1 MKKTLLI
8 FVLLAFAASASA
20 QSNEY
25 YDFSAVCESGQTLY
39 YSIVS
44 DSEVKLNQ
52 PAWLWEGYSKP
63 SGDLII
69 PKTVEYEGITYTI
82 VSILD
87 YAFYNCNELTSVE
100 ISNTVTTIHKFAFS
114 GCTGLLSLTIGS
126 SVASFGAGAF
136 RSCSH
141 LQCIYC
147 NAISLPH
154 YDPSYYTFELFSGVP
169 SDIPVYVSCLSFERF
184 QSDAQWNRFTNMQG
198 VYVGAP
204 ELNVYCNIPSFGTVE
219 TLSIPESCED
229 STATVRA
236 IPNPGHVFS
245 YWKNG
250 IDMVSF
256 SPEYTFVLDQNT
268 TLTACFDSAPIAYD
282 SIAFPDHVIGQKLN
296 IFDEV
301 TNEYPSDFIYN
312 DDGILRYYRF
322 PNECTSTY
330 TFTKFPNMP
339 SYIYI
344 SLGNHPSSEEFV
356 FNYDSF
362 DKIIHSRDVWSD
374 VYDNKYYD
382 YYYDN
387 NHKLIKKEYSDDD
400 GIYSRYIYSYENGN
414 RTRIDSIFSGG
425 YNNLRLYYITTN
437 HYNARQ
443 QVLTAQTDSYNG
455 SGEMTASSLKTY
467 SYTANHKT
475 DSIITQSLSNYTWVN
490 SAVAHY
496 VYDDKNRVVEY
507 QTGSWVADSNAWN
520 ITKKILYNFD
530 DDEQVLTVTFRKKND
545 EGEWVRDVFNGQ
557 TVFYDSKL
565 YEWQRAL
572 RYYNSYSVNQFVFDL
587 HYMTIEES
595 FPRLSEWYYTLE
607 WDDGTIT
614 YQHLEYTSDTTI
626 NNERP
631 KVIVRSNTHYDRDEY
646 IEVTHEYILEQN
658 NIVYWWNKDLEEF
671 TTLYDY
677 NADTGDEW
685 EIKVGTESIIVH
697 VDSVGVFE
705 YQGETRKMLHISDV
719 GNIFNGNIVVGF
731 GHMTSFFPEKLMH
744 RNASYTVDGLR
755 CYWVEDA
762 LLYHNGDEDCDAVY
776 SEIHSVANDGPST
789 GSGTLTVYPNPTNG
803 VLFVET
809 WRAASLQN
817 PTYRITNLLGQTVL
831 SGSINAETQQIDIKE
846 LPTGMYFI
854 TVGGQTVKFVVK

>member
-1 MKKTLLI
+1 MKKI
-8 FVLLAFAASASA
+8 FLFFFLFAFATGASA
-20 QSNEY
+20 QTRY

-39 YSIVS
+39 YLIRSNNQVSVSPPGVGNWNGYTKPIGDLVIPEEVEYDGVIYTVRDIWYYSFYECTELISVVIPNSVTNIYQYSFCGCTSLSSIVIGAS
-44 DSEVKLNQ
+44 VN
-52 PAWLWEGYSKP
+52 
-63 SGDLII
+63 
-69 PKTVEYEGITYTI
+69 TI
-82 VSILD
+82 D
-87 YAFYNCNELTSVE
+87 HYAFRCPNLQTIYCLAQDPPTCDYYSSNNCNFFQDT
-100 ISNTVTTIHKFAFS
+100 
-114 GCTGLLSLTIGS
+114 
-126 SVASFGAGAF
+126 
-136 RSCSH
+136 
-141 LQCIYC
+141 
-147 NAISLPH
+147 P
-154 YDPSYYTFELFSGVP
+154 D
-169 SDIPVYVSCLSFERF
+169 DIPLHVSCLSIDRY
-184 QSDAQWNRFTNMQG
+184 QSHPNWSRFTNIIGEFNG
-198 VYVGAP
+198 VASLTVSVNNP
-204 ELNVYCNIPSFGTVE
+204 EAGNVEIVSLPEDCDNLNATVLATPFPGHSFG
-219 TLSIPESCED
+219 
-229 STATVRA
+229 
-236 IPNPGHVFS
+236 

-250 IDMVSF
+250 YTVVSTQA
-256 SPEYTFVLDQNT
+256 EYSFALNT
-268 TLTACFDSAPIAYD
+268 ATHLTAYFDIPSIYD
-282 SIAFPDHVIGQKLN
+282 SIAIPDHVIGQKLN

-301 TNEYPSDFIYN
+301 TYEYPSDFIYN
-312 DDGILRYYRF
+312 DNGILRYYQF
-322 PNECTSTY
+322 PGQCQSTY

-443 QVLTAQTDSYNG
+443 QVLTAQTDSYNA

-607 WDDGTIT
+607 WDDGTVT
-614 YQHLEYTSDTTI
+614 YQHLKAENDTTI

-631 KVIVRSNTHYDRDEY
+631 TVIVRSNTQYDRDEY
-646 IEVTHEYILEQN
+646 IEVTHEYILEEGN
-658 NIVYWWNKDLEEF
+658 VVYWWNKDIEEF

-677 NADTGDEW
+677 NAEAGDEW
-685 EIKVGTESIIVH
+685 EIKVGTESITVH
-697 VDSVGVFE
+697 VDSVGIFE
-705 YQGETRKMLHISDV
+705 YDGETRKMLHISDA
-719 GNIFNGNIVVGF
+719 GNIFNGDIVVGY
-731 GHMTSFFPEKLMH
+731 GHMTSFFPEKLMN
-744 RNASYTVDGLR
+744 RSASYTVDGLR

-762 LLYHNGDEDCDAVY
+762 LLYHNGDEDCDAIY
-776 SEIHSVANDGPST
+776 SEIHNVDAYET
-789 GSGTLTVYPNPTNG
+789 EVFAVYPNPTNG

-809 WRAASLQN
+809 QSIASLPD
-817 PTYRITNLLGQTVL
+817 PTYRITNLVGQTVV
-831 SGSINAETQQIDIKE
+831 SGSINAKKQQINIKK

-854 TVGGQTVKFVVK
+854 TLGGQTVKFVVK